1 MDQKLMPQDSN
12 GTSQHTGAAPLPSIA
27 DLREDYRLAELD
39 ESHTDRDPFKQFQKW
54 FGEALTAQLPEP
66 NAMAVASVGANGR
79 PACRV
84 LLLKALDDRGFTFFT
99 NYESRKGQ
107 EFEHTPYAALTFLWF
122 ALERQ
127 VRVEGHISKVT
138 PQESD
143 EYFQKRPLGS
153 RLGAWASPQS
163 RTIASRDVLI
173 KNEKRLQE
181 EYGDSPPRPEHWGG
195 YRVIPES
202 IEFWQGRSSR
212 LHDRLLYKRET
223 VTSAWEMTRLA
234 P

>member
-1 MDQKLMPQDSN
+1 MSQDSKGSN
-12 GTSQHTGAAPLPSIA
+12 RRSADAPSTAIA

-39 ESHTDRDPFKQFQKW
+39 ESHADQDPFKQFRQW
-54 FGEALTAQLPEP
+54 FDEALSAQLPEP
-66 NAMAVASVGANGR
+66 NAMAVASVGSNGR
-79 PACRV
+79 PSCRV
-84 LLLKALDDRGFTFFT
+84 LLLKALDERGFTFFT

-107 EFEHTPYAALTFLWF
+107 EFEHAPYAALTFLWF

-127 VRVEGHISKVT
+127 VRVEGRVGKVSA
-138 PQESD
+138 QESD

-163 RTIASRDVLI
+163 RTIASREVLI
-173 KNEKRLQE
+173 ENQERLREQ
-181 EYGDSPPRPEHWGG
+181 YGDSPPRPEHWGG

-212 LHDRLLYKRET
+212 LHDRLLYQRET
-223 VTSAWEMTRLA
+223 ETSAWAMTRLA

>member
-1 MDQKLMPQDSN
+1 MPQDPKN
-12 GTSQHTGAAPLPSIA
+12 AGRNTQTAPPQSIA

-39 ESHTDRDPFKQFQKW
+39 ESSTDRDPFKQFQKW
-54 FGEALTAQLPEP
+54 FDEALAAQLPEP
-66 NAMAVASVGANGR
+66 NAMAVASVGSNGR
-79 PACRV
+79 PTCRV
-84 LLLKALDDRGFTFFT
+84 MLLKALDDRGFTFFT

-127 VRVEGHISKVT
+127 VRVEGRIGKVT
-138 PQESD
+138 PEESD

-173 KNEKRLQE
+173 ENEKRLRE
-181 EYGDSPPRPEHWGG
+181 EHGDSPPRPEHWGG

-212 LHDRLLYKRET
+212 LHDRLLFQRET
-223 VTSAWEMTRLA
+223 ETSAWGMTRLA

>member
-1 MDQKLMPQDSN
+1 MSQESSGSN
-12 GTSQHTGAAPLPSIA
+12 QGSTQRSADAPSPAIA

-39 ESHTDRDPFKQFQKW
+39 ESHADRDPFKQFRQW
-54 FGEALTAQLPEP
+54 FDEALSAQLPEP
-66 NAMAVASVGANGR
+66 NAMAVASVGSNGR

-84 LLLKALDDRGFTFFT
+84 LLLKALDERGFTFFT

-107 EFEHTPYAALTFLWF
+107 EFEDTPYAALTFLWF

-127 VRVEGHISKVT
+127 VRVEGRVGKVSAE
-138 PQESD
+138 ESD

-163 RTIASRDVLI
+163 KTIASREVLVE
-173 KNEKRLQE
+173 NEKRLREQ
-181 EYGDSPPRPEHWGG
+181 YGDSPPRPDHWGG
-195 YRVIPES
+195 YRVIPDA

-212 LHDRLLYKRET
+212 LHDRLLYRRET
-223 VTSAWEMTRLA
+223 ETSAWDLTRLA